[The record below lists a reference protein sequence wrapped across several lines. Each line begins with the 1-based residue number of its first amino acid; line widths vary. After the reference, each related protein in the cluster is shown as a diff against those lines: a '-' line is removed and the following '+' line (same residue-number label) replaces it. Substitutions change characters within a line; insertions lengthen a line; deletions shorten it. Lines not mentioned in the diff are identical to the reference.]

1 MSWYDCEQKN
11 PDGMVISSRVRLA
24 RNLSHYPF
32 PIRLD
37 EKRALALIGEVE
49 KILVPMGFQ
58 KIDFTG
64 LSDLEAAAY
73 VEKRYVS
80 PEFAKKEGPHALFLN
95 EPCNLSVMV
104 NEEDHLRIQCIEPS
118 LSLNEVFRNAADLE
132 ERLDE
137 ALEFA
142 YDESLGYLTQCP
154 TNLGTG
160 MRASVMLFLPA
171 LTLNGYMEQVG
182 RELTKVGLTVRGMYG
197 EGSQSQGCIYQVS
210 NQICMGLTEE
220 EILKKLDD
228 AVAQIRDLEKQA
240 CDQIRPGRKEQ
251 LKDAALR
258 AVGLLRSAWL
268 MSSAEFFKLYA
279 DVHFGIDLGF
289 IRDISLQKLN
299 SLLVGAMPAMVT
311 LNAGPEVKD
320 ETSRDRERARL
331 LRETLAVQ

>member
-1 MSWYDCEQKN
+1 MSWYNNEQTN

-24 RNLSHYPF
+24 RNLNHYPF

-37 EKRALALIGEVE
+37 ETRAAKLIGEVE
-49 KILVPMGFQ
+49 KVLVPMGFQ
-58 KIDFTG
+58 KIDFSG
-64 LSDLEAAAY
+64 ISDLEAAAY
-73 VEKRYVS
+73 VEKHYVS
-80 PEFAKKEGPHALFLN
+80 PEFAKKDGPHALFLN

-118 LSLNEVFRNAADLE
+118 LSLQEAFRTATDLE
-132 ERLDE
+132 EHLDE
-137 ALEFA
+137 ALDFA
-142 YDESLGYLTQCP
+142 YDENLGYLTQCP

-171 LTLNGYMEQVG
+171 LTLNGYMDQVG
-182 RELTKVGLTVRGMYG
+182 RELSKVGLTIRGMYG
-197 EGSQSQGCIYQVS
+197 EGSQSQGCIYQIS

-220 EILKKLDD
+220 DILKKLDD
-228 AVAQIRDLEKQA
+228 AVAQLKDLEKQSA
-240 CDQIRPGRKEQ
+240 DQIRPGRKEQ

-279 DVHFGIDLGF
+279 DVHFGMNLGF
-289 IRDISLQKLN
+289 IKDISLSKLN
-299 SLLVGAMPAMVT
+299 SLLVQAMPAMVT
-311 LNAGPEVKD
+311 LGSKQDVRD

-331 LRETLAVQ
+331 LRETLAS